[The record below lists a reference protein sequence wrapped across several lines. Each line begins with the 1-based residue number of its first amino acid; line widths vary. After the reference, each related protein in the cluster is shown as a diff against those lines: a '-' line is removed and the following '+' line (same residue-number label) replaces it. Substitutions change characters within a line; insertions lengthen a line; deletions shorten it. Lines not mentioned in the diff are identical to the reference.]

1 MSLYSA
7 DAIGIIMYVVFKTYS
22 KYGLVVCY
30 MIFEHVQPLQ
40 VLLIIQFKH
49 EGF

>member
-1 MSLYSA
+1 
-7 DAIGIIMYVVFKTYS
+7 
-22 KYGLVVCY
+22 

-49 EGF
+49 EGFDVDGTFG